1 MSADAPLIS
10 VITACFNA
18 NEYIEQCMK
27 SVLGQT
33 FDDYEYIV
41 IDGGSTDG
49 TTALIEQYR
58 SHLSYYHSRPDR
70 GISDAFNQG
79 IAQARGRWIAFINAD
94 DCYADMEVLTSMAEI
109 LRQHDD
115 ADLVYGQVQI
125 IQRRQSVVPISPLV
139 GEVWRW
145 REFRLR
151 STIPHPA
158 AFTHRRYFERYGM
171 FDENFRNALDY
182 ELYLRAGKDMQA
194 LFVPRLLAWMRDG
207 GMSKDDAYRSYRESR
222 QAQVKNAAF
231 GRFTAWMVYLIYAVR
246 VFITQLVP
254 KR

>member
-1 MSADAPLIS
+1 MSVDAPLIS

-18 NEYIEQCMK
+18 NEYVEQCMK

-33 FDDYEYIV
+33 CDDYEYIV

-49 TTALIEQYR
+49 TAAVIEQYR
-58 SHLSYYHSRPDR
+58 NHLSYYHSRPDR

-79 IAQARGRWIAFINAD
+79 LAQAKGRWIAFINAD
-94 DCYADMEVLTSMAEI
+94 DCYSDIEVLASMAEV

-125 IQRRQSVVPISPLV
+125 IQRQQAVVPISSLV
-139 GEVWRW
+139 GEVWQW

-158 AFTHRRYFERYGM
+158 AFTHRRYFERYGI

-182 ELYLRAGKDMQA
+182 ELYLRAGKDMQSV
-194 LFVPRLLAWMRDG
+194 FVPRLLAWMRDG
-207 GMSKDDAYRSYRESR
+207 GMSKDDAYRSFRESR
-222 QAQVKNAAF
+222 DAQVKNGSF
-231 GRFTAWMVYLIYAVR
+231 GKFAAWMVYLIYIVR
-246 VFITQLVP
+246 VFVTQLVS